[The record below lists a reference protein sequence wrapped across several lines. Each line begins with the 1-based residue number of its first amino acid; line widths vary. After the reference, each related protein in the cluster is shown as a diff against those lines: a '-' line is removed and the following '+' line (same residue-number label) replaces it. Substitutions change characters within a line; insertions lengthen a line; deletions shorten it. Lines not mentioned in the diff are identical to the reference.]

1 MPKTLE
7 RLHIWGGEGRR
18 KGVSVAGD
26 VLVNETA
33 DGVNLNDIWNEV
45 RQALELYNT
54 HRSTIVRLLS
64 YPTTAVADV
73 IPQSVEGESFEIAT
87 EQGVPT
93 AMREPADYLRLGY
106 NFQDY
111 DKRLS
116 ASWRFLRSATAEQ
129 VEAQITR
136 IFEADNRLVSGTILR
151 RLLDPAPRFNEWQHT
166 CYGLWSG
173 DGMVPPAHL
182 GKTFDG
188 NHTHYLTSQ
197 SSTIDSAD
205 IEDMLRHI
213 TEHGYGR
220 FGSQGGQLII
230 LAHPNQVEDMTFW
243 RAGVEYAAGKVPKF
257 DFVPSQAAPA
267 YFTTEHLVGAVA
279 PTEFEGLR
287 VLGSYGDAWL
297 IESHYV
303 PAGYVIVAATSGLDS
318 DRNPVG
324 FREHPN
330 PSYQGLRQIPGRGPY
345 PLQDSFYVRGF
356 GVGVRHR
363 GAAVVM
369 QVTNSSTY
377 TAPTIQ
383 T

>member
-1 MPKTLE
+1 M
-7 RLHIWGGEGRR
+7 IWGGDGRR
-18 KGVSVAGD
+18 RTGIGVAGD

-33 DGVNLNDIWNEV
+33 DGVNLNDIWEEIG
-45 RQALELYNT
+45 RALELYNE

-64 YPTTAVADV
+64 YPTIAVADV

-87 EQGVPT
+87 EHGIPR
-93 AMREPADYLRLGY
+93 AIGEPADYLPLGY

-111 DKRLS
+111 DLRLG
-116 ASWRFLRSATAEQ
+116 ATWKWLRSATSEQ
-129 VEAQITR
+129 VTAQITR
-136 IFEADNRLVSGTILR
+136 IFDADNRLVSGTILN
-151 RLLDPAPRFNEWQHT
+151 RLLDPAPRTNEWQHS

-173 DGMVPPAHL
+173 DSMAPPPHM
-182 GKTFDG
+182 GRTFAG
-188 NHTHYLTSQ
+188 NHTHYLTSE
-197 SSTIDSAD
+197 STYIDSAD
-205 IEDMLRHI
+205 IEDMVRHV

-243 RAGVEYAAGKVPKF
+243 RAGVEYAPGKTPKW

-279 PTEFEGLR
+279 PSEFEGLQ

-303 PAGYVIVAATSGLDS
+303 PAGYVIVAATGGLDS
-318 DRNPVG
+318 DMNPVG
-324 FREHPN
+324 FREHVN
-330 PSYQGLRQIPGRGPY
+330 AAYHGLRHIPGRGPY
-345 PLQDSFYVRGF
+345 PIQDSFYVRGF

-369 QVTNSSTY
+369 QVTESSTY
-377 TAPTIQ
+377 TPPTIK

>member
-1 MPKTLE
+1 MSS
-7 RLHIWGGEGRR
+7 R
-18 KGVSVAGD
+18 KGYNVAGD

-33 DGVNLNDIWNEV
+33 DGVNLNAIWDELG
-45 RQALELYNT
+45 RALAAYNT
-54 HRSTIVRLLS
+54 QRSTIVRLLS

-73 IPQSVEGESFEIAT
+73 IPQSVDGESFEIAT
-87 EQGVPT
+87 EMGIPT
-93 AMREPADYLRLGY
+93 ALREPADYLRLGY

-116 ASWRFLRSATAEQ
+116 ATWKFLRSATEEQ
-129 VEAQITR
+129 VTAQVTR

-166 CYGLWSG
+166 CYGLWNADS
-173 DGMVPPAHL
+173 MVPPSYL
-182 GKTFDG
+182 GQQFDG
-188 NHTHYLTSQ
+188 THTHYLTSG
-197 SSTIDSAD
+197 STNIDSAD
-205 IEDMLRHI
+205 IEVMIKHV
-213 TEHGYGR
+213 THHGYGR
-220 FGSQGGQLII
+220 FGTQGGQLII
-230 LAHPNQVEDMTFW
+230 LANPNQVEDMTFW
-243 RAGVEYAAGKVPKF
+243 RAGVEYAAGKTPKW

-279 PTEFEGLR
+279 PSEFEGLQ

-303 PAGYVIVAATSGLDS
+303 PSGYVIVAATGGLDS
-318 DRNPVG
+318 DMNPVG

-330 PSYQGLRQIPGRGPY
+330 VSYQGLRHIPGRGPY
-345 PLQDSFYVRGF
+345 PLVDSFYARGF
-356 GVGVRHR
+356 GVGTRHR

-369 QVTNSSTY
+369 QVTENTSY

>member
-1 MPKTLE
+1 MPNNDQL
-7 RLHIWGGEGRR
+7 LHIWGSEGRR

-45 RQALELYNT
+45 GQALAVYNE

-64 YPTTAVADV
+64 YPTIAVADV

-87 EQGVPT
+87 EFGVPT
-93 AMREPADYLRLGY
+93 ALREPADYLHLGY

-111 DKRLS
+111 DKRLG
-116 ASWRFLRSATAEQ
+116 ATWKWLRSATAEQ
-129 VEAQITR
+129 VEAQVTR

-188 NHTHYLTSQ
+188 SHTHYLTSG
-197 SSTIDSAD
+197 STHIDSAD
-205 IEDMLRHI
+205 IEDMIRTV

-230 LAHPNQVEDMTFW
+230 LAHPNEVEDMTFW
-243 RAGVEYAAGKVPKF
+243 RAGVEYAAGKTPKW
-257 DFVPSQAAPA
+257 DFIPSAAQPA
-267 YFTTEHLVGAVA
+267 YFTTESLVGAIPPA
-279 PTEFEGLR
+279 DFNGLR
-287 VLGSYGDAWL
+287 VQGSYGDAWL

-303 PAGYVIVAATSGLDS
+303 PAGYVIVAATGGLDS
-318 DRNPVG
+318 DMNPVG
-324 FREHPN
+324 FREHVN
-330 PSYQGLRQIPGRGPY
+330 TAYHGLRQIPGRGPY
-345 PLQDSFYVRGF
+345 PLQDSFYARGF

-363 GAAVVM
+363 GAAVAM
-369 QVTNSSTY
+369 QVTTNASY
-377 TAPTIQ
+377 TPPAIKT
-383 T
+383 